1 MNTLNPNIKPIP
13 AFLLMIAISVFSSS
27 AIASVKQWPIRSKGE
42 VRYLKM
48 IKVYDISLYSPGEIS
63 AKTILQPSI
72 SKCLKLDYAVNLSVE
87 KFRLATTKIL
97 KRQHSS
103 EFLEKIKNPLDTFQ
117 NAYQPVK
124 KGDSY
129 TLCYNGKNQLMQ
141 LDLNDK
147 KLIEV
152 KSAEFAK
159 AYLGIW
165 LSSNKPISLPLY
177 RMFFPNILN

>member
-1 MNTLNPNIKPIP
+1 MSLLKHSIKPVS
-13 AFLLMIAISVFSSS
+13 AFLIMVAISIISSS
-27 AIASVKQWPIRSKGE
+27 TSASVKQWPLRSKGE

-48 IKVYDISLYSPGEIS
+48 IKVYDIGLYSPSKIS
-63 AKTILQPSI
+63 AKTILQPNI
-72 SKCLKLDYAVNLSVE
+72 SKCLKLDYAVSLSVD

-97 KRQHSS
+97 LRQHSS
-103 EFLEKIKNPLDTFQ
+103 EYLATIKSPLDTFQ
-117 NAYQPVK
+117 NAYQAVK

-141 LDLNDK
+141 LNLNDK
-147 KLIEV
+147 QLIEV

-165 LSSNKPISLPLY
+165 LSSNKPISRPLY
-177 RMFFPNILN
+177 QSFFPIN